1 MANAATPQKKGSFSS
16 IFSSLVIPLAILTG
30 ILIYMFVMG
39 NPSNFEDNDP
49 TKHPVPEGIGHILGL
64 IYKGGFIVPIL
75 LSLVLMNITFSIERF
90 IAIALA
96 GGKQSSEAFVHKIKS
111 LLHANQIDQ
120 AIAACD
126 QQKGSL
132 ANVIKSSLRRY
143 KEVEND
149 TTLDKETKVSAIK
162 LEVEEATSLELPGLE
177 KNLSIIAT
185 MASVSTLIALLGT
198 VIGMIKAFS
207 ALATAGS
214 PDSVALA
221 SGISEALI
229 NTALGIGNSAIA
241 IIMYNVFTSKI
252 DVITYT
258 IDEAGFSIVQTFEAS
273 HRK

>member
-1 MANAATPQKKGSFSS
+1 MANNAAAPKKGSFSS
-16 IFSSLVIPLAILTG
+16 MFSTLVIPLAILTG

-39 NPSNFEDNDP
+39 NPANFEDNDP
-49 TKHPVPEGIGHILGL
+49 TKHPVPEGVGHILGL

-90 IAIALA
+90 IAIGLA
-96 GGKQSSEAFVHKIKS
+96 SGKQSSEAFVHKIKG
-111 LLHANQIDQ
+111 LLHGGQVDA
-120 AIAACD
+120 AISACD
-126 QQKGSL
+126 AQKGSL
-132 ANVIKSSLRRY
+132 ANVIKSSLLRY
-143 KEVEND
+143 KAVEHD
-149 TTLDKETKVSAIK
+149 ADMDKEQKVTAIK
-162 LEVEEATSLELPGLE
+162 QEVEESTSLELPGLE

-241 IIMYNVFTSKI
+241 IIMYNVFTAKI

-273 HRK
+273 HKK